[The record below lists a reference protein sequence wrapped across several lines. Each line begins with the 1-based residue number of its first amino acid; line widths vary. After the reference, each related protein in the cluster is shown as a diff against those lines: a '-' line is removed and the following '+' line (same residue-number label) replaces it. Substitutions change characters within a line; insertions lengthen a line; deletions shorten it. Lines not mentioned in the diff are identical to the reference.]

1 MLEQLV
7 REFVKMRVSVGGMS
21 YWDPVRS
28 PERDLTAA
36 AMSYLLSLERV
47 FPFQPPDTSIERVE
61 QPR

>member
-36 AMSYLLSLERV
+36 RMTYLLSLERV
-47 FPFQPPDTSIERVE
+47 FPFQPPDTSSERVE
-61 QPR
+61 RPR